1 MKYLAQQIVLNYN
14 NKIFYLNNM
23 NERVNAD
30 IRIQVP
36 DGIQG
41 QLMQGR
47 GDFYLAEDDNFIQ
60 ELNENERLELEQ
72 IRRNIHEERK
82 VAENI
87 LFRSNEQ

>member
-1 MKYLAQQIVLNYN
+1 
-14 NKIFYLNNM
+14 M

-47 GDFYLAEDDNFIQ
+47 GDFYLAEDDNFI
-60 ELNENERLELEQ
+60 
-72 IRRNIHEERK
+72 
-82 VAENI
+82 
-87 LFRSNEQ
+87 

>member
-1 MKYLAQQIVLNYN
+1 
-14 NKIFYLNNM
+14 M